1 MYVAVMDNQSIYRV
15 FFVTFYYFS
24 VIIGVN
30 LFVAFVLDMYSS
42 VERLDKER
50 AETLKLLEAEISKN
64 IEEENTEDK
73 IVMIEQL

>member
-1 MYVAVMDNQSIYRV
+1 MYVAIMDNNGLYRI

-50 AETLKLLEAEISKN
+50 AETLKMLEAEISRSN
-64 IEEENTEDK
+64 EEEDADHK
-73 IVMIEQL
+73 LQLIE